1 MEKVWRPDVPG
12 TCINLVQFY
21 YGLQIPNIITDVW
34 IVVSP
39 IRELMRMELT
49 RKIKTGATAM
59 FLLGSVTVAFDIVR
73 LVVLLDL
80 GHKGPDVT
88 YHLTDAAIWTT
99 IEPTVAIVAICIPS
113 VRNLT
118 RSREPQGANGRY
130 EYGSSSIQL
139 SSDFSK

>member
-1 MEKVWRPDVPG
+1 MQKVWRPDVPG

-34 IVVSP
+34 IVISP

-88 YHLTDAAIWTT
+88 SDSYSSEQITSRTQLYGQ
-99 IEPTVAIVAICIPS
+99 
-113 VRNLT
+113 
-118 RSREPQGANGRY
+118 RSNPQ
-130 EYGSSSIQL
+130 SP
-139 SSDFSK
+139 

>member
-1 MEKVWRPDVPG
+1 MEKIWRPDVPG

-49 RKIKTGATAM
+49 RKIKTGAIAM

-80 GHKGPDVT
+80 GHTGPDVT
-88 YHLTDAAIWTT
+88 LLKNSVEADSYSSEQI
-99 IEPTVAIVAICIPS
+99 ISRMQPYGPPS
-113 VRNLT
+113 NPP
-118 RSREPQGANGRY
+118 SR
-130 EYGSSSIQL
+130 L
-139 SSDFSK
+139 